1 MYSFRD
7 NSFSVQAAK
16 KATGRVVAWRELGIA
31 NSFTLEASFCS
42 PGYNE
47 EQQLLA
53 AADRRLNDGRS
64 VDLTDIPLSLDTEPL
79 DSYQG
84 RADPSSPVPD
94 VTERLKDA
102 FVKSGINL
110 QDARKQAMAAVED
123 RARAPS
129 VPKDE
134 VELRNKCVESWC
146 RDGHYT
152 VEDLQLVGSQLM
164 VALYHY
170 CNWTEQAC
178 TMPKK
183 VLLGPAPRRLLS
195 AAAAVRVLRRAFTRL
210 WGLGDGGG

>member
-1 MYSFRD
+1 M
-7 NSFSVQAAK
+7 
-16 KATGRVVAWRELGIA
+16 
-31 NSFTLEASFCS
+31 
-42 PGYNE
+42 
-47 EQQLLA
+47 
-53 AADRRLNDGRS
+53 NDGRS

-170 CNWTEQAC
+170 CNLDGAGMYDAEEGAARSGAAAGFLVQPRLFESFGAPLLDYGVLETEAARSAVKAQA
-178 TMPKK
+178 
-183 VLLGPAPRRLLS
+183 RRDKRADKHIGLS
-195 AAAAVRVLRRAFTRL
+195 RSLRSAAVRSRAELELRAV
-210 WGLGDGGG
+210 